1 MQMNYRFA
9 HISAAAG
16 GLMMMLGYLIVGG
29 QPTNDEVFFIVV
41 ASFLTAGIVLGLLAE
56 KRDRAD
62 RDRQGVRGPDRR

>member
-1 MQMNYRFA
+1 MHMNFRFA
-9 HISAAAG
+9 NISAAAG

-29 QPTNDEVFFIVV
+29 RPTNAEVFSIVM

-62 RDRQGVRGPDRR
+62 RDHQSARRTDGR